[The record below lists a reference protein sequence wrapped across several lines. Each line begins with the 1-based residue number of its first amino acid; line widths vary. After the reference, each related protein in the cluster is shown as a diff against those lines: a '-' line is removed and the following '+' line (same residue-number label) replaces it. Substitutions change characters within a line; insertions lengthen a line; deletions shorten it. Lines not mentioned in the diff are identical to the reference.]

1 MKQIKFLVLLTISC
15 LAFFK
20 GSCPKDNE
28 VDIDKINQNYFISYN
43 EAKLQLYTEATF
55 KLPSGTEVELTSP
68 SYIKLNGLPLTK
80 SLIGSVYTLTVTGTA
95 LASNYQWEYNDN
107 QNRVYKNEINFN
119 GRTISF
125 LPLPD
130 SVQRTTPVNI
140 SWNSVVQTDEN
151 VKVNIINSVNDS
163 TLVTIEQNVV
173 GATNI
178 QVIFSSYVPSAV
190 NKIYLQAIRHYE
202 TGIQQ
207 KTPSG
212 DGRIKLDY
220 YSKRDSIKLS
230 N

>member
-1 MKQIKFLVLLTISC
+1 MKQTKFLVLLAICC

-28 VDIDKINQNYFISYN
+28 VDIDKINQNYYLSYN
-43 EAKLQLYTEATF
+43 EDKLLLYTEAIFT
-55 KLPSGTEVELTSP
+55 LPSGSEVELTSP
-68 SYIKLNGLPLTK
+68 SYIKMNGLSLTK
-80 SLIGSVYTLTVTGTA
+80 ALIGSAYYLTVTNVGIS
-95 LASNYQWEYNDN
+95 SNYQWEYNDN
-107 QNRVYKNEINFN
+107 QNRVYRNETNFI

-125 LPLPD
+125 QTLPD
-130 SVQRTTPVNI
+130 STQRTTPVNI
-140 SWNSVVQTDEN
+140 SWNGVIQTDEN
-151 VKVNIINSVNDS
+151 VKVHVINSTNDS
-163 TLVTIEQNVV
+163 TLVTLEQNVV

-178 QVIFSSYVPSAV
+178 QVIFSQYVPATV

-207 KTPSG
+207 KTPNG

-220 YSKRDSIKLS
+220 YSKRDSIRFS